1 LADCGFARLMTVFRN
16 PYFIVCCLLFWTN
29 QFLERI
35 LGIFIP
41 FVHEYLD
48 DLLAMPVVLGISL
61 QVFRWISHLKD
72 RFILTKTQILV
83 GVAYF
88 AFLFEF
94 LLPMFSPVYTRDF
107 WDMFCYGV
115 GAVFFHRLIN
125 TSPKDI

>member
-1 LADCGFARLMTVFRN
+1 MSVIRN
-16 PYFIVCCLLFWTN
+16 PYFIVCCLLFWAN

-61 QVFRWISHLKD
+61 QVFRWISPLKD
-72 RFILTKTQILV
+72 GFIFTKTQILI

-107 WDMFCYGV
+107 WDVVCYGV
-115 GAVFFHRLIN
+115 GAVFFHRQIN